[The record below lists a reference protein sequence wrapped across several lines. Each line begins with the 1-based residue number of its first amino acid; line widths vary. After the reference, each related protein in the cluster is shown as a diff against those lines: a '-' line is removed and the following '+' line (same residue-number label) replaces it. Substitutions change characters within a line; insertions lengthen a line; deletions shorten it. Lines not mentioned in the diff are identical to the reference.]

1 MEEERSIELFVSAE
15 ESSILEKIAL
25 GEAPFS
31 QRAQAILAA
40 DAGSNLEQAA
50 GVSGLRATQVRF
62 WLGRFR
68 HSRLTI
74 FPETMVEKIEDLLRS
89 ESGGEKMEEDKKKK
103 SAKKS
108 KKSEPEVKKK
118 DTQKK
123 NKNSEKKSKK
133 SAKKKAD
140 LTKGKKG
147 KKKDKAS
154 KDKKTS
160 KAKKSKKQKKKK

>member
-1 MEEERSIELFVSAE
+1 MEEERSIELFVSEE
-15 ESSILEKIAL
+15 ESSVLEKIAL

-74 FPETMVEKIEDLLRS
+74 FREAMIEEIEEQLHS
-89 ESGGEKMEEDKKKK
+89 ESGGEKMKDEKTKKLKKKSKQVEPEEKKKK
-103 SAKKS
+103 
-108 KKSEPEVKKK
+108 KKK
-118 DTQKK
+118 G
-123 NKNSEKKSKK
+123 EKKS
-133 SAKKKAD
+133 ADVKKA
-140 LTKGKKG
+140 KKG
-147 KKKDKAS
+147 KKEKKAA
-154 KDKKTS
+154 KDKKGK
-160 KAKKSKKQKKKK
+160 KAKKGSKKKKKK